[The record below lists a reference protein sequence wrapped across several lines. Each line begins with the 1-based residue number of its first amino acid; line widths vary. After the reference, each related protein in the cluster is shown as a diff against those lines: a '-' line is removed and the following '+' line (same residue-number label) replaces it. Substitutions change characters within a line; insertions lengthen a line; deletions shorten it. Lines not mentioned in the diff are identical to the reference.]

1 MRRQSLVHILAVAV
15 LLPVASAVAQEGK
28 PPMPATD
35 IKSPEIQEAVKR
47 GIAALTPGVT
57 VNDRLVNVAD
67 LMNPARSRG
76 TRGALGYARPSQQV
90 PSYCS
95 WVGTRRP
102 ARWSTAPI
110 RI

>member
-1 MRRQSLVHILAVAV
+1 MRRQSLIHILAVAA

-67 LMNPARSRG
+67 LMKSQRRG
-76 TRGALGYARPSQQV
+76 GRRGAARGARYARPE
-90 PSYCS
+90 P
-95 WVGTRRP
+95 
-102 ARWSTAPI
+102 
-110 RI
+110 